1 VKIIVFLGPPGS
13 GKGTQAAKLSQ
24 HSGFV
29 HLSTGDLLRTAVKD
43 GSDLG
48 KAAEGFMQRGELVPD
63 VILIGL
69 VEHFIAQNLSASGF
83 ILDGFPR
90 TIPQADG
97 LKQMLQRNG
106 RNVSA
111 AILFKV
117 DAKEIVRRLSERWSC
132 PNCGAIHTFSGGAP
146 PTSACTNDGTPLVR
160 RRDDDP
166 AVVQNRLVV
175 YEEQTRP
182 IADYYRAESVLNEI
196 DAQQTQDDVF
206 KALIQS
212 LKRVY

>member
-1 VKIIVFLGPPGS
+1 MKIIVFLGPPGS
-13 GKGTQAAKLSQ
+13 GKGTQAARLSQ
-24 HSGFV
+24 HSGLV
-29 HLSTGDLLRTAVKD
+29 HLSTGDLLRTAVKN
-43 GSDLG
+43 GTDLG

-69 VEHFIAQNLSASGF
+69 VENYIAQNLSATGF

-97 LKQMLQRNG
+97 LKQMLRRNG

-111 AILFKV
+111 TILFKV
-117 DAKEIVRRLSERWSC
+117 DSKEIVRRLSERWSC
-132 PNCGAIHTFSGGAP
+132 PTCGAVHTQSGDTATAGTCAK
-146 PTSACTNDGTPLVR
+146 DGTVLVR

-166 AVVQNRLVV
+166 VVVQNRLAV

-182 IADYYRAESVLNEI
+182 IADYYRVESVLKEI
-196 DAQQTQDDVF
+196 DAQQTPDEVF
-206 KALIQS
+206 KALLQS
-212 LKRVY
+212 LK